1 MTLIYSS
8 NASITKAMQLAAS
21 LGHETVFIILLSK
34 ISDPNAYDDDGRTA
48 LHLAAQNGHPRIIK
62 LLLDKGAQ
70 VLNHDMTPSEQ
81 TPVHAAAANGHESC
95 LKIMLDNTEDSE
107 VIFLKSRNLR
117 VHYMHFPCISIEIG
131 KK

>member
-1 MTLIYSS
+1 MFDSRYWLRDIDMNVCDY
-8 NASITKAMQLAAS
+8 
-21 LGHETVFIILLSK
+21 
-34 ISDPNAYDDDGRTA
+34 DGRTA

-62 LLLDKGAQ
+62 HLLDKGAQ

-107 VIFLKSRNLR
+107 VIFYVSQ
-117 VHYMHFPCISIEIG
+117 PSCT
-131 KK
+131 